1 MQTQNVA
8 QSQTEGSRAAGEG
21 HTEMSDIVSRL
32 EAENEELRRQ
42 LATLRPSGT
51 TSHSTT
57 TCSTSKLP
65 DQAPE
70 STHPSTNDP
79 IGLKGT
85 SRTTSGTPPCR
96 DCSRV
101 LRRYHALSA
110 NFKTAKDALQRRK
123 DERNSW
129 IHHSKYLKEKIQT
142 AENEYG
148 IQILDQKAQQMEVPT
163 STALEADEPLIN
175 PSLSF
180 MSEKGSEGAEPQLP
194 ELALTSKSSGGA
206 LEGYHANSETTQ
218 GEASDEMSQ
227 PLPMIPPPSNSEM
240 VVIKE
245 EQSSDIPEIVSERE
259 VRKRK
264 RNEEDAGTT
273 VVPKIKPE
281 MAGSSSPI
289 MLISPVQFHT
299 QESIDLGDIVKKIQ
313 TPRKR
318 QLLEQAGPQ
327 SEIIPR
333 SKLTTFTPLH
343 AGAQQEP
350 QSAIAPRQTSALMP
364 LSVNARTIRPSSVKI
379 QQKSR
384 WSQLNESIES
394 LAEDGAAYNA
404 QALTNQ
410 VKSPS
415 VSSTKSRLNA
425 LLNEPLAESE
435 DENIISR
442 LPKRTESRT
451 AARHADLGIPG
462 RRQLPFDKDGHVS
475 GRTTPCKQSLSLKRV
490 SEAKTGGGS
499 FASPRQ
505 TMNRQ
510 DSRPLRHMPLS
521 KLGLED
527 FKVNPRANE
536 GHDFAFSEVV
546 RDKGDRSCLPGCTD
560 MHCCGKE
567 FRAIAISQRP
577 NPPLT
582 AAQRQ
587 EEQKLLEDYLGDF
600 SYRLA
605 SMDKDERMEVWIE
618 AKTHELANKY
628 GKHRH
633 RFSRMQSPPG
643 FWDAD
648 FPDTQQLEADREE
661 AVRRTRRAVAE
672 RYREARRPGGRWM
685 FKDE

>member
-1 MQTQNVA
+1 
-8 QSQTEGSRAAGEG
+8 
-21 HTEMSDIVSRL
+21 
-32 EAENEELRRQ
+32 
-42 LATLRPSGT
+42 
-51 TSHSTT
+51 
-57 TCSTSKLP
+57 
-65 DQAPE
+65 
-70 STHPSTNDP
+70 
-79 IGLKGT
+79 
-85 SRTTSGTPPCR
+85 
-96 DCSRV
+96 
-101 LRRYHALSA
+101 
-110 NFKTAKDALQRRK
+110 
-123 DERNSW
+123 
-129 IHHSKYLKEKIQT
+129 
-142 AENEYG
+142 
-148 IQILDQKAQQMEVPT
+148 MEVPT
-163 STALEADEPLIN
+163 STALEADEPVLN
-175 PSLSF
+175 PSTSF
-180 MSEKGSEGAEPQLP
+180 MSEREPEEDEPQLP
-194 ELALTSKSSGGA
+194 ELASTSKPPGGA
-206 LEGYHANSETTQ
+206 LQGCNANSETTQ
-218 GEASDEMSQ
+218 GEASDEISQ
-227 PLPMIPPPSNSEM
+227 PLPVIPSPSNGEM

-245 EQSSDIPEIVSERE
+245 EQSSDVPEIVSERE

-264 RNEEDAGTT
+264 RNEEHAGTT

-281 MAGSSSPI
+281 MAGSSSPV
-289 MLISPVQFHT
+289 MLVSPVQFHT

-333 SKLTTFTPLH
+333 SKLTTLTPPH
-343 AGAQQEP
+343 AGAQQGA

-364 LSVNARTIRPSSVKI
+364 LSVNARIIRPASVKI
-379 QQKSR
+379 QQKSH
-384 WSQLNESIES
+384 WFQLDDSIES

-404 QALTNQ
+404 QAPTDQ

-415 VSSTKSRLNA
+415 VSSTKSRLDA
-425 LLNEPLAESE
+425 LLNDPLAQSE

-451 AARHADLGIPG
+451 TARHTDLGIPG
-462 RRQLPFDKDGHVS
+462 RRQLPFDRDGHIS
-475 GRTTPCKQSLSLKRV
+475 SKSTPGERSLTLKSV
-490 SEAKTGGGS
+490 SEAKTRGGG
-499 FASPRQ
+499 FASPWQ
-505 TMNRQ
+505 TINRP
-510 DSRPLRHMPLS
+510 DSRPLRHRPLS

-546 RDKGDRSCLPGCTD
+546 RDKGDRTCLPGCTD

-618 AKTHELANKY
+618 AKTHELAHKY

-661 AVRRTRRAVAE
+661 AVKRTRRAVAE